1 MTNLIDDV
9 NFKDLASYDPEEVI
23 ARTGSEYNKSK
34 NEYVV
39 KIWGHNY
46 IVRPYSNEILPE
58 KEGLPTYKDYFYLF
72 MLFYLMKSKDL
83 PISGEWV
90 SEKDVPGGAAFF
102 RGPHTI
108 PTNDITQVYENDLE
122 KFKNRCEALGGT
134 PIEHADAAYSFEI
147 ANNIPVAVLYW
158 IGDEDFESE
167 AKLLFD
173 KTIGEHL
180 PLDII
185 YALAVE
191 VCNTIKNSPIV

>member
-1 MTNLIDDV
+1 MTNLIDAV
-9 NFKDLASYDPEEVI
+9 NFKDLASYDPKEVI

-39 KIWGHNY
+39 KIWGYNY
-46 IVRPYSNEILPE
+46 IVRPYSKEIMPE

-83 PISGEWV
+83 PVSGEWV

-102 RGPHTI
+102 RGPHTL

-122 KFKNRCEALGGT
+122 KFKKRCEALGGT
-134 PIEHADAAYSFEI
+134 PIELADAAYSFEI

-173 KTIGEHL
+173 KTIEEHL

-191 VCNTIKNSPIV
+191 VCNTIKNSPFV